1 MSNNTRHIVHRGRA
15 QGPHPHANTVHY
27 TQTGHT
33 HPSPKLFT
41 HRTCYSKQSACSRLA
56 NVESAAQLHM
66 HSCMRG
72 EESRQKRAQPQLS
85 PGRVGSARQ
94 CRPRAA
100 GIRATPAARAGM
112 HLLRQLASIC

>member
-1 MSNNTRHIVHRGRA
+1 MSYNDTVSTEA
-15 QGPHPHANTVHY
+15 EQGPTHMLIHRQDT
-27 TQTGHT
+27 HT
-33 HPSPKLFT
+33 H
-41 HRTCYSKQSACSRLA
+41 HRNYSHTARVYSKQSGRGPQGPQLDRLA

-66 HSCMRG
+66 DARRQS
-72 EESRQKRAQPQLS
+72 SQKRAQPQFS

>member
-41 HRTCYSKQSACSRLA
+41 HRTCYSKQSARSRLA
-56 NVESAAQLHM
+56 NVESAAY
-66 HSCMRG
+66 SCTCMRG

-85 PGRVGSARQ
+85 PGRVGSARP
-94 CRPRAA
+94 CRARAA
-100 GIRATPAARAGM
+100 GNRATPAARAGM